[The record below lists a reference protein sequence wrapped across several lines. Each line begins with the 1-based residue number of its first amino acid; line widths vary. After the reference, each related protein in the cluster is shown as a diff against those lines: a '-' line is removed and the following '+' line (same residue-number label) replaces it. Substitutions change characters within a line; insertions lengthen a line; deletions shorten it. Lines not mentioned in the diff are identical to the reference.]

1 MIDGFCLRE
10 LNFLCKHIKL
20 YNVMRESKGSPF
32 HHPLP
37 TFSNLPLAFSNLP
50 LAFPNPPLAFAFN
63 SSTLQP
69 RTPPLMIWRAPVYY
83 QADPF
88 KMQSHIMSFVS
99 YCEYHTVFLFPLVG
113 LIQA

>member
-83 QADPF
+83 QADPL
-88 KMQSHIMSFVS
+88 QSHIMSFVS

>member
-37 TFSNLPLAFSNLP
+37 TFSNLPLAF
-50 LAFPNPPLAFAFN
+50 PNPPLAFAFN

-83 QADPF
+83 QADPL
-88 KMQSHIMSFVS
+88 QSHIMSFVS